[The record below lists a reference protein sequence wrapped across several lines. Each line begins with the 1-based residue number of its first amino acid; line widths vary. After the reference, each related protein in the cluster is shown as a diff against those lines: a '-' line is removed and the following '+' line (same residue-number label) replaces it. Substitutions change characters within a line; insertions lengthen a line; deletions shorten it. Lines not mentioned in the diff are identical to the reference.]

1 MLKTASDYNAL
12 RALMGWSYGANDAQ
26 IGIVMPQIVAKYARS
41 IRVKMPDGTF
51 EGIGL
56 GLLGNMQ
63 AVEAMHAD
71 LKIAMRALTNGH
83 GDCWEQLMN
92 LDSIS
97 KVICMVLTAP
107 LRCVKR
113 VPVQCIILIHSAK
126 CGAFTQEYGIL
137 RVPTALHQ
145 NHSSK
150 RRMFEVGQENDADY
164 VPVCKI
170 CIQRKPSRVARE
182 CSLFIVNS
190 C

>member
-1 MLKTASDYNAL
+1 MLYRYTIKDEDVERMLKTASDYNAL

-92 LDSIS
+92 WDSIS
-97 KVICMVLTAP
+97 KVIWFYVFL
-107 LRCVKR
+107 LF
-113 VPVQCIILIHSAK
+113 HS
-126 CGAFTQEYGIL
+126 
-137 RVPTALHQ
+137 V
-145 NHSSK
+145 
-150 RRMFEVGQENDADY
+150 
-164 VPVCKI
+164 
-170 CIQRKPSRVARE
+170 
-182 CSLFIVNS
+182 
-190 C
+190 